1 MSDVA
6 EVKMKLEEHKM
17 ILEEHAAAHAAALEK
32 HAAVLAASAAGKLS
46 VASKPP
52 AIALEALKTLANNR
66 GLQLRCEDE
75 RVSEQEWRARYA
87 LTTSEGHEKEL
98 PWSSVCL
105 GLKRAKQAAAEVAMD
120 FMTDQ
125 ACTAPW
131 KQALDAL
138 YAAGDNY
145 AAGDKAPEAAW
156 EELEPGEKLARCMQ
170 AEVTA
175 QAAEVRAV
183 AVVAADAEFL
193 ACSADLQLVTARRD
207 MQYGKSV
214 SSSELSVLEERVRR
228 ARADA
233 AVAKAVE
240 AQARASLQ
248 ALQARRA

>member
-6 EVKMKLEEHKM
+6 EVKMKLEALEEHKM
-17 ILEEHAAAHAAALEK
+17 MIEK
-32 HAAVLAASAAGKLS
+32 MMIEKLSAASAAGKLS
-46 VASKPP
+46 AASKPP
-52 AIALEALKTLANNR
+52 ASALEALKTLANNR

-75 RVSEQEWRARYA
+75 RVREQEWRARYA
-87 LTTSEGHEKEL
+87 LTTSEGHEQEL

-105 GLKRAKQAAAEVAMD
+105 GLKRAKQAAAEVALE
-120 FMTDQ
+120 FLR
-125 ACTAPW
+125 P
-131 KQALDAL
+131 DAE
-138 YAAGDNY
+138 AAE
-145 AAGDKAPEAAW
+145 AAEAAW

-183 AVVAADAEFL
+183 AVAAADAEFL

-214 SSSELSVLEERVRR
+214 SSGELSVLEERVRR

-233 AVAKAVE
+233 AVARAVE

>member
-1 MSDVA
+1 MQEKTTCLLARGWARWAMSDVA
-6 EVKMKLEEHKM
+6 EVKMKLEERS
-17 ILEEHAAAHAAALEK
+17 AAHAASLEEHK
-32 HAAVLAASAAGKLS
+32 MMIEKMMIEKLSAASKSLMP
-46 VASKPP
+46 KPP
-52 AIALEALKTLANNR
+52 ASALAALKTLANNR

-75 RVSEQEWRARYA
+75 RVREQEWRARYA
-87 LTTSEGHEKEL
+87 LTTSEGHEQEL

-105 GLKRAKQAAAEVAMD
+105 GLKRAKEAAAEVALE
-120 FMTDQ
+120 FLR
-125 ACTAPW
+125 P
-131 KQALDAL
+131 DAE
-138 YAAGDNY
+138 AA
-145 AAGDKAPEAAW
+145 EAAW

-170 AEVTA
+170 AEVTS

-183 AVVAADAEFL
+183 AEAAADAEFL

-233 AVAKAVE
+233 AVARAVE
-240 AQARASLQ
+240 AQAQASLQ